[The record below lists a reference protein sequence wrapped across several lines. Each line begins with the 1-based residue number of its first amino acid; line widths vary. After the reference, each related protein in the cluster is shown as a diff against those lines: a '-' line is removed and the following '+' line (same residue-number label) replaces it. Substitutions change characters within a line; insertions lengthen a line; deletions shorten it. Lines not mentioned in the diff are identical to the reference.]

1 MKKWK
6 KIYIY
11 HINTTK
17 TVIWYTTILKTIVWQ
32 YTWQSAGMTKI
43 MAKLK
48 IFKKKARVHN
58 AVGSGQTLMKGDGF
72 KFMSKNG

>member
-6 KIYIY
+6 KYIY
-11 HINTTK
+11 TISIQQK